1 MFSMLMKNVIIGNWR
16 RTLGRPWLSKNKRTQ
31 MKWSLLLSL
40 FYENS
45 LFYFGIAFDSNS
57 YVYFQ
62 GFLLLVERLPKGI
75 FIWWKLY
82 MCKTISH
89 WYQKKKKKKH
99 HLTLIWDWFALNFLR
114 ENFHK
119 QLHQPFY
126 VCVGSITYVCIL
138 KDACTSIK
146 KCVQKAR
153 VFRVLKVMKIV

>member
-40 FYENS
+40 CYENS

-57 YVYFQ
+57 CVFSRILTSCWKITQGDFYMVKVIYVQ
-62 GFLLLVERLPKGI
+62 NHLTL
-75 FIWWKLY
+75 
-82 MCKTISH
+82 IS
-89 WYQKKKKKKH
+89 KKKKKKH

-138 KDACTSIK
+138 EDACTSIK